1 MVESFAERKVFKIT
15 EELYHAPNNK
25 YWKNSNEISRKIS
38 KIYFNYRRVKKI
50 IKIHLFYKN
59 IIEIEFIFNLNKI
72 V

>member
-25 YWKNSNEISRKIS
+25 HWKNSNEISRKIS